1 MVFNTTFNNISAIS
15 WRSVIWKLWWVLTE
29 NCESRTHLGELQRIS
44 KNIHIYCK
52 STKNEWI
59 ASWIKINPFCF
70 EFLSNQDQKYRI
82 ADINKAKFNLRK
94 FFVGVFIFYFFIFFV
109 ALGTSHINNY
119 LPQFSRTMGQIM
131 YNKLILASIF
141 SIFHLRYFV
150 PSVTLS
156 TYFSQ
161 KYHAWMDTP
170 EMTITIVMIYG

>member
-1 MVFNTTFNNISAIS
+1 M
-15 WRSVIWKLWWVLTE
+15 
-29 NCESRTHLGELQRIS
+29 
-44 KNIHIYCK
+44 IYLK

-94 FFVGVFIFYFFIFFV
+94 LYDTAKLFVGVFSFYFFIFFV

-119 LPQFSRTMGQIM
+119 LPLFSRTMRQI
-131 YNKLILASIF
+131 ILASIF

-156 TYFSQ
+156 TYLFQ